1 MLFDMRA
8 VSFFLTLILHI
19 SVVLFFFGAS
29 FAPKMQV
36 DLNKK
41 VYSVVLVQENLQKK
55 NKSAYLK
62 EKPKIKKLPVAI
74 PKQETPKIKE
84 NVVAI
89 AKQKKKEELQKKV
102 EEQKKAEEAAQK
114 AEEKRKIEE
123 TQKAAQIQSEQAK
136 LEKVLGEV
144 SEVLEKNQ
152 AVTDEEKLAGVLA
165 DLQKTAGESFDRQEG
180 RAMLIEIYGEQVKTG
195 IQKNWR
201 WPGFYKQVLTARV
214 VVTLSLDGKI
224 TARRLVVSSGRVD
237 FDSSVLR
244 AIDETKNLPQPPQ
257 DLQTLELNFSSDES
271 AQ

>member
-19 SVVLFFFGAS
+19 SVALFFFGAS
-29 FAPKMQV
+29 FAPKIRV

-41 VYSVVLVQENLQKK
+41 VYSVVLLQANQLK
-55 NKSAYLK
+55 NKQSAFLK
-62 EKPKIKKLPVAI
+62 EKPKIKTPPVATL
-74 PKQETPKIKE
+74 KQEMPKIKE
-84 NVVAI
+84 NVVEI
-89 AKQKKKEELQKKV
+89 AKQEEQKRQNLEK
-102 EEQKKAEEAAQK
+102 QKKAEEAAKK

-123 TQKAAQIQSEQAK
+123 AQADVQKQAQQAK
-136 LEKVLGEV
+136 LKQVLGEV
-144 SEVLEKNQ
+144 SEVLETKQ

-180 RAMLIEIYGEQVKTG
+180 RAMLIEIYGEQVKNR

-214 VVTLSLDGKI
+214 IVTLAADGKI
-224 TARRLVVSSGRVD
+224 TARRLAASSGRAD

-244 AIDETKNLPQPPQ
+244 AIDETKDLPLPPQ
-257 DLQTLELNFSSDES
+257 DLQVLELNFSSNEQ
-271 AQ
+271 AK

>member
-1 MLFDMRA
+1 MFDIRA

-19 SVVLFFFGAS
+19 SVALFFFGAS
-29 FAPKMQV
+29 FAPKMRV

-55 NKSAYLK
+55 NSSALK
-62 EKPKIKKLPVAI
+62 EKSKIKKSPVVI
-74 PKQETPKIKE
+74 PEQEMPKIKE
-84 NVVAI
+84 NVVEI
-89 AKQKKKEELQKKV
+89 AKQKDKEELQKKI
-102 EEQKKAEEAAQK
+102 EEQKTVEEEVQK

-123 TQKAAQIQSEQAK
+123 AQKDAQKQAEQAK
-136 LEKVLGEV
+136 LEEVLGEI

-152 AVTDEEKLAGVLA
+152 AATDEEKLAGVLA
-165 DLQKTAGESFDRQEG
+165 DLQKNTGESFERQEG
-180 RAMLIEIYGEQVKTG
+180 RAMLIEIYGEQVKTR

-224 TARRLVVSSGRVD
+224 TARRLTVSSGRAD

-244 AIDETKNLPQPPQ
+244 AIDETQDLPQPPQ